1 MANLYLLKYNNYN
14 NRIVKVPYETVEQYL
29 NNHDYMAFYS
39 MNFNPNDR
47 LTTNH
52 ILNMTLNDFV
62 PDYLLVEEEETGR
75 FTRWFVTKITRT
87 RGGQYLINLKRDV
100 LGDFYNETREGVSFI
115 SKGFVNAENPLI
127 FNSEGISVNQIKSKE
142 ILLKDSTAAAW
153 VVGYLAPNLGAEGDV
168 NISVTYEQD
177 VVPDISEFDY
187 IDYLG
192 KNLTGFVNEETS
204 SILFDIYTYPASP
217 MVVKY
222 FNGTSQ
228 IGRTD
233 IYKKAPQERITITNT
248 TSSVFAETNLNIDYR
263 VFNTLLAN
271 YIPNPEY
278 LDILSLNGKVYKD
291 GNEYKKLVIERGQE
305 RHLTGSIIE
314 ANYPNIYQSVTNA
327 LEEKGFSY
335 KARWGDPIQIPCDI
349 VYSDFSIK
357 FVTIGSPFTEAKVT
371 FKSSI
376 KQLKDA
382 PYKMFAIPLTT
393 DNAILRVGDV
403 DIPTTRDRTLQI
415 ASSIASG
422 LKTAADGFLYDIQLL
437 PYCPFKDLFMQT
449 IDVSGIEYIGTGKE
463 HIDYDIIRDNEDNI
477 IAYMFYA
484 DRSSFTTNITG
495 IGSLLYPPLDFNDP
509 VDFKTQDITHEF
521 RIVSPNFANYE
532 AFNYY
537 KNYGLNYFNVDCTCK
552 PFTPYIKL
560 NINYKGLYGGD
571 FDDQRGL
578 ILGGDFS
585 LPVINDN
592 WANYQIQNK
601 NYANIFERETQN
613 LEYKHRWNMASTVI
627 GAGVGTAKGG
637 LLGSMFGMGAA
648 GALGSAVA
656 GVADII
662 GTQATFAEDMDYR
675 RDMFEFN
682 IQNIQALPQGI
693 IKTSALNYNSK
704 LFPFVEIYSSTEEE
718 KEFVKN
724 KIKFSGMTLN
734 IIGSIKDYLN
744 PSDLTYIQGRI
755 IRMNINEDSS
765 VAAAINTELNMGVYY
780 E

>member
-115 SKGFVNAENPLI
+115 SKGFVNAGNPLI

-142 ILLKDSTAAAW
+142 ILLKDSTSAAW
-153 VVGYLAPNLGAEGDV
+153 VVGYLAPNLAAEGDV
-168 NISVTYEQD
+168 NISVTYTQD
-177 VVPDISEFDY
+177 IIPDISEFDY
-187 IDYLG
+187 IDYVG
-192 KNLTGFVNEETS
+192 KEIKGLVNKNKSFWGIVPWEHANAQNINYLDVKRYFNNTGEIS
-204 SILFDIYTYPASP
+204 DILFLPNNPLHT
-217 MVVKY
+217 
-222 FNGTSQ
+222 
-228 IGRTD
+228 IGVTAAELVNKSIPVDNNIFATLVTD
-233 IYKKAPQERITITNT
+233 ISDSDYKAILALKDKVYYDNGVYKKVVIKTIDNTER
-248 TSSVFAETNLNIDYR
+248 
-263 VFNTLLAN
+263 
-271 YIPNPEY
+271 
-278 LDILSLNGKVYKD
+278 YKD
-291 GNEYKKLVIERGQE
+291 
-305 RHLTGSIIE
+305 
-314 ANYPNIYQSVTNA
+314 ANISNSDYPNIFQAITSAMERADLTPYGT
-327 LEEKGFSY
+327 F
-335 KARWGDPIQIPCDI
+335 IPMRI
-349 VYSDFSIK
+349 YYSSFTLNLQE
-357 FVTIGSPFTEAKVT
+357 VGAPFTSANVT

-382 PYKMFAIPLTT
+382 PYKMFAIPLTP
-393 DNAILRVGDV
+393 DNAILRVGNV

-437 PYCPFKDLFMQT
+437 PYCPFKDLFIQT
-449 IDVSGIEYIGTGKE
+449 IDVSGIEYIGTGQE

-532 AFNYY
+532 DFNYY

-552 PFTPYIKL
+552 PFTPYIKI

-585 LPVINDN
+585 IPVINDN

-613 LEYKHRWNMASTVI
+613 LEYKHRWNMASTVV

-637 LLGSMFGMGAA
+637 LLGSMFGMGTAGAVGAGAA
-648 GALGSAVA
+648 GLV
-656 GVADII
+656 DII

>member
-1 MANLYLLKYNNYN
+1 MANLYLLRYNNYN

-62 PDYLLVEEEETGR
+62 PDYLLVEEETGR

-153 VVGYLAPNLGAEGDV
+153 VVGYLAPNLAAEGDV
-168 NISVTYEQD
+168 NISVTYAQD
-177 VVPDISEFDY
+177 VIPDISEFDY
-187 IDYLG
+187 DDLLNKELYGLL
-192 KNLTGFVNEETS
+192 NYETS
-204 SILFDIYTYPASP
+204 SYNLLPSDAVNFRTYKVVSRFFNNKGIVLGIDLSP
-217 MVVKY
+217 SYGDFRVTNKNAFELANADLHINQNV
-222 FNGTSQ
+222 FNNLL
-228 IGRTD
+228 
-233 IYKKAPQERITITNT
+233 YPYITNDQ
-248 TSSVFAETNLNIDYR
+248 VEGLMKLRN
-263 VFNTLLAN
+263 
-271 YIPNPEY
+271 
-278 LDILSLNGKVYKD
+278 KVYKD
-291 GNEYKKLVIERGQE
+291 GDKYKKLVFKSQ
-305 RHLTGSIIE
+305 TGVDTNTLSIRAETHPSVYE
-314 ANYPNIYQSVTNA
+314 AITNA
-327 LEEKGFSY
+327 LTSQGIEYTDGRIMAYIEC
-335 KARWGDPIQIPCDI
+335 Q
-349 VYSDFSIK
+349 K
-357 FVTIGSPFTEAKVT
+357 FIATFETVGSPFTDANVT
-371 FKSSI
+371 FKSTI

-382 PYKMFAIPLTT
+382 PYKMFAIPITP

-422 LKTAADGFLYDIQLL
+422 LKTSADGFLYDIQLL
-437 PYCPFKDLFMQT
+437 PYCPFEDLFMQT
-449 IDVSGIEYIGTGKE
+449 IDVSGIEYIGTGQE

-552 PFTPYIKL
+552 PFTPYIKI

-648 GALGSAVA
+648 GAAGSGVA
-656 GVADII
+656 GLVDII

>member
-115 SKGFVNAENPLI
+115 SKGFVNAGNPLI

-153 VVGYLAPNLGAEGDV
+153 VVGYLAPNLAAEGDV
-168 NISVTYEQD
+168 NISVTYAQD
-177 VVPDISEFDY
+177 IIPDISEFDY
-187 IDYLG
+187 DDLLNKELYGLL
-192 KNLTGFVNEETS
+192 NYETS
-204 SILFDIYTYPASP
+204 RYNLWPSDAVNYITYK
-217 MVVKY
+217 VVSRF
-222 FNGTSQ
+222 FNNKGRVFGTELIPSYGDFRVTNKNAIELANADLYINQ
-228 IGRTD
+228 NVFNNLL
-233 IYKKAPQERITITNT
+233 YPYITNDQ
-248 TSSVFAETNLNIDYR
+248 VE
-263 VFNTLLAN
+263 
-271 YIPNPEY
+271 
-278 LDILSLNGKVYKD
+278 SLMKLRNKVYKD
-291 GNEYKKLVIERGQE
+291 GDKYKKLVFKAQ
-305 RHLTGSIIE
+305 TGVDTTTLGIRAETHPSVYE
-314 ANYPNIYQSVTNA
+314 AITNA
-327 LEEKGFSY
+327 LTSQGIEYTDGRITAYIEC
-335 KARWGDPIQIPCDI
+335 Q
-349 VYSDFSIK
+349 K
-357 FVTIGSPFTEAKVT
+357 FIATFETVGSPFTEAKVT

-382 PYKMFAIPLTT
+382 PYKMFAIPLTP
-393 DNAILRVGDV
+393 DNAILRVGNV

-449 IDVSGIEYIGTGKE
+449 IDVSGIEYIGTGQE
-463 HIDYDIIRDNEDNI
+463 HIDYDIFRDNEDNI

-484 DRSSFTTNITG
+484 DWSSFTTNITG

-532 AFNYY
+532 DFNYY

-552 PFTPYIKL
+552 PFTPYIKI

-585 LPVINDN
+585 IPVINDN

-648 GALGSAVA
+648 GAIGSGVA
-656 GVADII
+656 GVADIV

>member
-1 MANLYLLKYNNYN
+1 MANLYLLRYNNYN

-75 FTRWFVTKITRT
+75 FTRWFVSKITRT

-153 VVGYLAPNLGAEGDV
+153 VVGYLAPNLAAEGDV
-168 NISVTYEQD
+168 SISVTYEQD

-187 IDYLG
+187 IDYVG
-192 KNLTGFVNEETS
+192 KEIKGLINEDKSFWGISALERENSDVSTAVHVKRYFNNTAEIDN
-204 SILFDIYTYPASP
+204 ILFLPVGTLTTVGIPAAEIVSKSIP
-217 MVVKY
+217 VNSNILSTLV
-222 FNGTSQ
+222 
-228 IGRTD
+228 
-233 IYKKAPQERITITNT
+233 TNI
-248 TSSVFAETNLNIDYR
+248 SDSDY
-263 VFNTLLAN
+263 NA
-271 YIPNPEY
+271 
-278 LDILSLNGKVYKD
+278 ILSLKDKVYND
-291 GNEYKKLVIERGQE
+291 NGVYKKVVFNNVSNSE
-305 RHLTGSIIE
+305 TFKDADVYNSD
-314 ANYPNIYQSVTNA
+314 YPNIFQAITNA
-327 LEEKGFSY
+327 MENAGLTFHGTN
-335 KARWGDPIQIPCDI
+335 IPMR
-349 VYSDFSIK
+349 VYYSSFTLTLQE
-357 FVTIGSPFTEAKVT
+357 VGAPFTSANVT

-382 PYKMFAIPLTT
+382 PYKMFAIPLTP

-449 IDVSGIEYIGTGKE
+449 IDVSGIEYIGTGQE

-532 AFNYY
+532 DFNYY

-552 PFTPYIKL
+552 PFTPYIKI

-585 LPVINDN
+585 IPVINDN

-648 GALGSAVA
+648 GAVGAGVA

>member
-62 PDYLLVEEEETGR
+62 PDYLLVEEETGR

-153 VVGYLAPNLGAEGDV
+153 VVGYLAPNLAAEGDV

-187 IDYLG
+187 IDYVG
-192 KNLTGFVNEETS
+192 KEIKGLINEDKSFYMVRTTSNGGNFRQVKRFFNNTATGDYSFQTPTDTIYVTNANSTELINKSIQVDSNILSTIVTNISKSDFEEIMS
-204 SILFDIYTYPASP
+204 LKDKVYYD
-217 MVVKY
+217 
-222 FNGTSQ
+222 NGV
-228 IGRTD
+228 
-233 IYKKAPQERITITNT
+233 YKKVVISDINNSEEQSYEVVTN
-248 TSSVFAETNLNIDYR
+248 S
-263 VFNTLLAN
+263 
-271 YIPNPEY
+271 
-278 LDILSLNGKVYKD
+278 
-291 GNEYKKLVIERGQE
+291 
-305 RHLTGSIIE
+305 
-314 ANYPNIYQSVTNA
+314 NYPNVFQAITGAMEDAGLIVEGTRIPIRIY
-327 LEEKGFSY
+327 
-335 KARWGDPIQIPCDI
+335 
-349 VYSDFSIK
+349 YSSFTLNLQE
-357 FVTIGSPFTEAKVT
+357 VGAPFTSANVT

-382 PYKMFAIPLTT
+382 PYKMFAIPLTP
-393 DNAILRVGDV
+393 DNAILRVGNV

-449 IDVSGIEYIGTGKE
+449 IDVSGIEYIGTGQE

-532 AFNYY
+532 DFNYY